1 MKNLKI
7 TVLFFLIIALSY
19 VLIDVLPSKVNQNA
33 KTEFEQEIDLK
44 LKAQE
49 AEKFCIDNGMNQD
62 FCILIDMSKH
72 SGKNRFYVWS
82 FIDQEPIAEHLVA
95 HGCGD
100 NPHGHLIIVKP
111 IQSSATR
118 KTRIFHHLVN
128 IK

>member
-1 MKNLKI
+1 MY
-7 TVLFFLIIALSY
+7 TFQSE
-19 VLIDVLPSKVNQNA
+19 QNA
-33 KTEFEQEIDLK
+33 KTEFEQEINLK

-49 AEKFCIDNGMNQD
+49 AQKFCLDNGMNQD

-100 NPHGHLIIVKP
+100 NPMV
-111 IQSSATR
+111 T
-118 KTRIFHHLVN
+118 
-128 IK
+128 